1 MDLRAIARIGKLK
14 LAGGALAATLALGGG
29 AALVAAAPGSVGVA
43 PGAVAAASGTPAA
56 ATPTTAKTS
65 ACAREQQLLAQ
76 NLGIGV
82 DALQSAEK
90 TTLNQLIDQR
100 LAAKKI
106 TPAQAQTLHDRVN
119 NAKQVCANL
128 GAAHPAK
135 RRAALGKVRRDE
147 LSAVAQKFQMT
158 EQQLVTDL
166 RTGKTLAQ
174 EAQAHNVSTDDLKA
188 TMRGALKTDLDQA
201 VANKMIT
208 ADQENK
214 ALAAFDKHADTLINR
229 QWGPKQQH

>member
-1 MDLRAIARIGKLK
+1 MDLRAITRIGKLQ

-29 AALVAAAPGSVGVA
+29 AALVAAAPGAAGPGGGV
-43 PGAVAAASGTPAA
+43 VAAASGTPAPA
-56 ATPTTAKTS
+56 TTAKTT
-65 ACAREQQLLAQ
+65 ACARTQQLLAQ

-90 TTLNQLIDQR
+90 TTLNQVIDQR
-100 LAAKKI
+100 VAAKKI
-106 TPAQAQTLHDRVN
+106 TPDQAQKLHDRVN

-128 GAAHPAK
+128 GAAHPAR
-135 RRAALGKVRRDE
+135 RRAAVGKVRRDE
-147 LSAVAQKFQMT
+147 LSAVAQKFQLT

-201 VANKMIT
+201 VAGKKIT

-214 ALAAFDKHADTLINR
+214 ALAAFDQHADTLINR